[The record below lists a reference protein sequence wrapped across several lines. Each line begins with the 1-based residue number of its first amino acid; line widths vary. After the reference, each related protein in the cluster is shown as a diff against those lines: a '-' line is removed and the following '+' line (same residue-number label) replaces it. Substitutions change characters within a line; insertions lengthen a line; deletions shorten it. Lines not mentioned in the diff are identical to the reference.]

1 MDDSPDAGRI
11 SPSRFAA
18 RIALAAL
25 EIALVVLL
33 GTGGVKFFYQ
43 GF

>member
-1 MDDSPDAGRI
+1 MDEPQVAGTI
-11 SPSRFAA
+11 TPLKFAA
-18 RIALAAL
+18 RITLAAL